1 MRSVG
6 CEQMSR
12 STNQQIGKSQI
23 SKKEIER
30 EFRLLCE
37 QVGRRG
43 VIGFTSVEG
52 VRLLPEQAAY
62 LQRKLD
68 GLGEWPVVSAAEP
81 SDITAV
87 SIGLLYH
94 EAEILAIPAGWVSK
108 PAEDGSWNQYARA
121 YTELNRLLTGI
132 ASQLAERFGGVAE
145 GATLEGWV
153 DQVKHVNDYFP
164 HCVSHRAF
172 AEAARVGWRGRSG
185 LVVTPE
191 AGPALRFATVFIP
204 QRLSPDS
211 RHLPGC
217 GDCHACLEV
226 CPLLRPEE
234 GYRER
239 CRRRLKALGLEDEV
253 CGICVR
259 VCWEA
264 VIPSRTVRSP
274 APPRVASEPA
284 ARASVCPACPS

>member
-1 MRSVG
+1 M
-6 CEQMSR
+6 
-12 STNQQIGKSQI
+12 
-23 SKKEIER
+23 KKDIER

-37 QVGRRG
+37 QAGRQG

-52 VRLLPEQAAY
+52 VRLLPEQEAY
-62 LQRKLD
+62 LRHKLEEL
-68 GLGEWPVVSAAEP
+68 GLVLSEAEGP
-81 SDITAV
+81 WSDITAV

-94 EAEILAIPAGWVSK
+94 EPEILAIPAGWVSK
-108 PAEDGSWNQYARA
+108 PPEDGRWNQYARA
-121 YTELNRLLTGI
+121 YTELNRLLNHIT
-132 ASQLAERFGGVAE
+132 SQLVERFGGVAE
-145 GATLEGWV
+145 LATVEGWV
-153 DQVKHVNDYFP
+153 EQVKHVNDYFP

-204 QRLSPDS
+204 QRLSPDN

-217 GDCHACLEV
+217 GDCIACLEV
-226 CPLLRPEE
+226 CPILRPEE

-264 VIPSRTVRSP
+264 VRGS
-274 APPRVASEPA
+274 AFE
-284 ARASVCPACPS
+284 

>member
-1 MRSVG
+1 MR
-6 CEQMSR
+6 R
-12 STNQQIGKSQI
+12 LL
-23 SKKEIER
+23 KKEIEG
-30 EFRLLCE
+30 EFRRLCE
-37 QVGRRG
+37 QAGRRG

-68 GLGEWPVVSAAEP
+68 GLGAW

-94 EAEILAIPAGWVSK
+94 EAEILAIPDGWVDK
-108 PAEDGSWNQYARA
+108 PPEDGRWNQYARA
-121 YTELNRLLTGI
+121 YTELNRLLNDI
-132 ASQLAERFGGVAE
+132 ASQLAQRFGGVAE
-145 GATLEGWV
+145 GPTLEGWV

-172 AEAARVGWRGRSG
+172 AEAAGVGWRGKSG
-185 LVVTPE
+185 LVITPE
-191 AGPALRFATVFIP
+191 AGPALRFATVFVP

-211 RHLPGC
+211 RDLPGC

-226 CPLLRPEE
+226 CPILRPEE

-239 CRRRLKALGLEDEV
+239 CRRRLGALGLEDEV

-259 VCWEA
+259 VCWEH
-264 VIPSRTVRSP
+264 
-274 APPRVASEPA
+274 A
-284 ARASVCPACPS
+284 ARNTQHGFQ